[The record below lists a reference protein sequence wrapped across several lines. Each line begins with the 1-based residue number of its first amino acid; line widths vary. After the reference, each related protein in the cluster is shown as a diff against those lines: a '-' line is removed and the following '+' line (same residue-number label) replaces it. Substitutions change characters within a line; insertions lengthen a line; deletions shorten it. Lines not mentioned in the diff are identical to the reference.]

1 MHVVWVLQELHDH
14 TSTLGLV
21 VTADLSEQGACP
33 LLQMHVFEV
42 WASVVR
48 LSPAEEFLPQR
59 VGVCVSQ

>member
-1 MHVVWVLQELHDH
+1 MHVVWVLQELHNH

-42 WASVVR
+42 WASVV
-48 LSPAEEFLPQR
+48 A
-59 VGVCVSQ
+59 